1 MDLQPSTLHSLRNV
15 VHQVITWTNSATLP
29 LEMETNTLPH
39 YLTTATP
46 FYKLLL
52 ILETLLL
59 APIPKHQRNVK
70 ASIIAKRI
78 HMFKAGHLAT
88 LYENAFTQT
97 DSMPPA
103 PDIPIFDDMS
113 FCPAAQAAAD
123 QNNYHTAFQ

>member
-1 MDLQPSTLHSLRNV
+1 
-15 VHQVITWTNSATLP
+15 
-29 LEMETNTLPH
+29 
-39 YLTTATP
+39 
-46 FYKLLL
+46 
-52 ILETLLL
+52 
-59 APIPKHQRNVK
+59 
-70 ASIIAKRI
+70 
-78 HMFKAGHLAT
+78 MFKAGHLAT